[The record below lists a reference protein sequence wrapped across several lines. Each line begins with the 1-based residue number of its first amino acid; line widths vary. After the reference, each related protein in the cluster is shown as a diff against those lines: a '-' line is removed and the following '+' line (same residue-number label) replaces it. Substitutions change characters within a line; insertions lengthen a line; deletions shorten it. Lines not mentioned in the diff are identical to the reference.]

1 MIDGEA
7 ATPASAA
14 RRFDPLDAAI
24 GVITRPVAAMQQ
36 IAAARAWLVGLGLAI
51 AIALL
56 NGLADLV
63 GPPQDLDPAGADLPS
78 GFVGYL
84 DSAQSP
90 GGVLVSAVVLT
101 PLVLVVVSYVFH
113 LAGWLL
119 GGRGPFSALLAT
131 QGFTSVPLVLL
142 APVTVV
148 LNLAGVPL
156 LGGLLGLAVALWG
169 MILAV
174 IGIRESL
181 ALSTG
186 RAMATVLIPFGLLI
200 LLSCVVGVV
209 VAALVAGG

>member
-1 MIDGEA
+1 MVDGEA
-7 ATPASAA
+7 AAQDPAAQ
-14 RRFDPLDAAI
+14 RLDPLDAAI
-24 GVITRPVAAMQQ
+24 GVITRPVAAMRQ
-36 IAAARAWLVGLGLAI
+36 IAAARAWLVGLGLTM

-63 GPPQDLDPAGADLPS
+63 GPRQDLDTAGAELPS
-78 GFVGYL
+78 GLLGFL
-84 DSAQSP
+84 DLAQSP

-101 PLVLVVVSYVFH
+101 PLGVVLVSYVCY

-131 QGFTSVPLVLL
+131 QGFTSMPLVLL
-142 APVTVV
+142 APVTAV

-174 IGIRESL
+174 IGIRESM

-186 RAMATVLIPFGLLI
+186 RAVATVLLPFGLLI

-209 VAALVAGG
+209 VAALATGG